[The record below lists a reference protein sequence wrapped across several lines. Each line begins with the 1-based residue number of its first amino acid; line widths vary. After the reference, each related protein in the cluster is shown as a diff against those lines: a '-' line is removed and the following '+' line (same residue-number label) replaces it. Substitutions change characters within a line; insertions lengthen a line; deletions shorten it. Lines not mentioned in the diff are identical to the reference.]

1 MGAKLEIHNE
11 RLAGGEPVADITVRT
26 TELKGIEISGEIIPR
41 LIDEIPVIAVLASQ
55 AHGKT
60 VIKDAAELKVKET
73 NRIDTVVSELT
84 KLGAVIR
91 ATDDGMVIE
100 GRTPLHGATV
110 NSYGDHRIGMAM
122 AIAGLMAD
130 GTVTIEDSAA
140 IAVSYPN
147 FF

>member
-1 MGAKLEIHNE
+1 M
-11 RLAGGEPVADITVRT
+11 ADITVRT